1 MFQKQWVA
9 DNMAKDCR
17 TTIHLFQRIPAALHD
32 WRPSPG
38 QRSVE
43 ELLRY
48 LSVCAISALRGF
60 REPGAG
66 WRDVYA
72 ARSKE
77 YDLVRFPEAMES
89 QAQQI
94 LEYFRDLPDE
104 ELATRTVSMPWG
116 ETMFLGEAILG
127 AAYKWLPAYKM
138 QLFLYAKA
146 NGIALSTPN
155 LWRGVD
161 PVPPPA

>member
-1 MFQKQWVA
+1 MFQNQWIA
-9 DNMAKDCR
+9 DSMANDCR
-17 TTIHLFQRIPAALHD
+17 VTIHLFHKIPESLYD

-60 REPGAG
+60 CEPGAG
-66 WRDVYA
+66 WRDIYL
-72 ARSKE
+72 ARSKD
-77 YDLVRFPEAMES
+77 YDLARFPEVMES
-89 QAQQI
+89 QAQEI
-94 LEYFRDLPDE
+94 LEYFRDLSDDV
-104 ELATRTVSMPWG
+104 LATQAVRMPWG
-116 ETMFLGEAILG
+116 ETLLLGEAILG
-127 AAYKWLPAYKM
+127 AAAKWIPAYKM

-146 NGIALSTPN
+146 NGVALSTPN

-161 PVPPPA
+161 PVPLPA